1 MKVTLRRLK
10 MTTVM
15 SMLILI
21 QCVLTIADISQWQD
35 LWTILSLR
43 LQTLWATLFIQDA
56 PQEVCLF
63 GTDSTAKVHA

>member
-15 SMLILI
+15 YMLILI

-35 LWTILSLR
+35 LWTILS
-43 LQTLWATLFIQDA
+43 
-56 PQEVCLF
+56 
-63 GTDSTAKVHA
+63 